1 MKKLI
6 IFLALTAFAISGHAE
21 KLYKSSRFFDN
32 WSIGLSAGVQSNL
45 HDWNIPQGSVAGLHL
60 DKQVSPVFGLT
71 LEGYANMN
79 GTPNWAHPTQTHVH
93 GLYNNMVDG
102 AAGLAIGR
110 VSLLNWLGGY
120 KGLRRRF
127 DIEALA
133 GAGYGH
139 TFNTHDDVEADAFMA
154 KAGANFNFV
163 LGRQRAWTLALKPA
177 VVWAALSNC
186 QLDSRHAVGEI
197 TMGLTYHMKNA
208 NGTHSFLFGRG
219 YDHAE
224 VDELNAN
231 INSLRS
237 RLNAKEAE
245 LANAQHSIRDLQQA
259 LNECRDQKPIIKT
272 VTETKTVVKTNNLP
286 DVLVSFRQGKCIV
299 DPSQLPNVERVASY
313 LKSHKQA
320 RVIIK
325 GYASPEGSAEIN
337 ARIANER
344 AQAVRQVLT
353 ERYGI
358 SANRIEAEGQ
368 GIGDM
373 FSEADWN
380 RVSICTISE

>member
-6 IFLALTAFAISGHAE
+6 ISLALITVAMSGHAE

-32 WSIGLSAGVQSNL
+32 WSIGLSGGVQTNL
-45 HDWNIPQGSVAGLHL
+45 HDWNVPQGAVAGLHL
-60 DKQVSPVFGLT
+60 DKQVSPAFGLT
-71 LEGYANMN
+71 FEGYANIN
-79 GTPNWAHPTQTHVH
+79 GTPNWQHPTQMHRH
-93 GLYNNMVDG
+93 GQYNNMIDG
-102 AAGLAIGR
+102 AAGLATGR

-133 GAGYGH
+133 GVGYGH
-139 TFNTHDDVEADAFMA
+139 MFSTIDEMEGDAFLA
-154 KAGANFNFV
+154 KAGANINFV
-163 LGRQRAWTLALKPA
+163 LGHQRAWTLALKPA

-186 QLDSRHAVGEI
+186 QLDSRHAVGEM
-197 TMGLTYHMKNA
+197 TVGLTYHMKNA

-219 YDHAE
+219 YDKAE
-224 VDELNAN
+224 VDELNGC

-237 RLNAKEAE
+237 NLSDKETE
-245 LANAQHSIRDLQQA
+245 LSNAQKTIRDLQQA
-259 LNECRDQKPIIKT
+259 LNDCRDQKPIIKT

-320 RVIIK
+320 RVVIK

-344 AQAVRQVLT
+344 AQAVRKVLM
-353 ERYGI
+353 ERYNIG
-358 SANRIEAEGQ
+358 ANRIEAEGQ

-380 RVSICTISE
+380 RVSICTINE